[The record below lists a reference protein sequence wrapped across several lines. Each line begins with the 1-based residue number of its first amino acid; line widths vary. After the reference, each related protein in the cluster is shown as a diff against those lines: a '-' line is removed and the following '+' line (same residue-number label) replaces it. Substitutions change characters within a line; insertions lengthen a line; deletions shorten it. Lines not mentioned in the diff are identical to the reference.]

1 MEINSNWVVAWL
13 IAACSTAVLITT
25 WDKTR
30 ARRHD
35 WRVPENTL
43 WLVALVG
50 GSVAM
55 YLTML
60 VVRHKTRHRRF
71 MIGLPLLILAQVG
84 FLLFVWHKQY
94 LIFV

>member
-1 MEINSNWVVAWL
+1 MEINGRWL
-13 IAACSTAVLITT
+13 ATWLLAVCTAAVLIIA
-25 WDKTR
+25 WDKNR

-35 WRVPENTL
+35 WRVPENTM

-50 GSVAM
+50 GSAAM

-84 FLLFVWHKQY
+84 FLLFVWYKQY

>member
-13 IAACSTAVLITT
+13 IATCSTAVLITM
-25 WDKTR
+25 WDKNR

-43 WLVALVG
+43 WLVALLG

-55 YLTML
+55 YVTML
-60 VVRHKTRHRRF
+60 CIRHKTRHLTF
-71 MIGLPLLILAQVG
+71 MLGLPILILAQVG
-84 FLLFVWHKQY
+84 FLLFVWYKQY

>member
-1 MEINSNWVVAWL
+1 MEINSNWMVAWL
-13 IAACSTAVLITT
+13 IATCTTAGLITT
-25 WDKTR
+25 WDKNR

-43 WLVALVG
+43 WLVAVLG
-50 GSVAM
+50 GSVVM

-71 MIGLPLLILAQVG
+71 MIGLPLLMLAQAG
-84 FLLFVWHKQY
+84 LLLFLCREKY
-94 LIFV
+94 LIFT